1 MFDKL
6 FRVMES
12 PAGDAISTASK
23 VAGAA
28 SGTIGV
34 SGYVMAIPWS
44 EITLI
49 VSCVGAVFFAI
60 ERAVHCVIYLK
71 KVKNGD
77 SNAD

>member
-6 FRVMES
+6 FMVMES

-23 VAGAA
+23 VAGAV
-28 SGTIGV
+28 SGTVGV
-34 SGYVMAIPWS
+34 SSYVMAVPWS
-44 EITLI
+44 EITLV
-49 VSCVGAVFFAI
+49 VSCLGAIFFAV

-77 SNAD
+77 SNTD

>member
-6 FRVMES
+6 FKVMES
-12 PAGDAISTASK
+12 PAGDAISTVSK

-28 SGTIGV
+28 SGTVGV

-49 VSCVGAVFFAI
+49 VSCIGAVFFAI

-77 SNAD
+77 SNAG

>member
-6 FRVMES
+6 FKMMES
-12 PAGDAISTASK
+12 PARNAISTASK

-28 SGTIGV
+28 SGTVGV
-34 SGYVMAIPWS
+34 SSYVMAVPWS
-44 EITLI
+44 EITLV
-49 VSCVGAVFFAI
+49 VSCLGAIFFAL

-77 SNAD
+77 SNTD

>member
-6 FRVMES
+6 FKVVES
-12 PAGDAISTASK
+12 PAGAAISTASK

-28 SGTIGV
+28 SGTVGV
-34 SGYVMAIPWS
+34 SSYVMAVPWS
-44 EITLI
+44 EITLV
-49 VSCVGAVFFAI
+49 VSCLGAIFFAL

-77 SNAD
+77 SNTD

>member
-6 FRVMES
+6 SRVMES

-28 SGTIGV
+28 SGTVGV
-34 SGYVMAIPWS
+34 SSYVMAVPWS
-44 EITLI
+44 EITLV
-49 VSCVGAVFFAI
+49 VSCLGGIFFAV

-77 SNAD
+77 SNTD

>member
-6 FRVMES
+6 FKVMES
-12 PAGDAISTASK
+12 PVGDAISTASK

-34 SGYVMAIPWS
+34 SSYVMAIPWS

-49 VSCVGAVFFAI
+49 VSCIGAVFFAI